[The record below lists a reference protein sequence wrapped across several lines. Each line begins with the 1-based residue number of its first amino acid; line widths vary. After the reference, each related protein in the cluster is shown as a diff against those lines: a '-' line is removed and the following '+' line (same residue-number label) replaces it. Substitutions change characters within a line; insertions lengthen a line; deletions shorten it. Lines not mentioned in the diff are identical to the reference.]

1 MSSPKTS
8 GSPSSTTSIAEGIP
22 QPELGPV
29 LEIPRPSSSNSLESM
44 KNIVPDGV
52 KAKYRAQGYK
62 KGGGAAISATIF
74 PVIIYFIYHE
84 VEPFL
89 MASYFIIAGLA
100 IILSTI
106 EPLLV
111 IYFKKSDR
119 LHEDIEKVIILK
131 LKSFLAWCYYSH
143 GIILA
148 YIFSQ

>member
-1 MSSPKTS
+1 MSSPKS
-8 GSPSSTTSIAEGIP
+8 SDSLSSTTSIAEGVP

-29 LEIPRPSSSNSLESM
+29 LEIPRPPSSNSLESM
-44 KNIVPDGV
+44 KHIVPDVV
-52 KAKYRAQGYK
+52 KEKYRAQGYK
-62 KGGGAAISATIF
+62 KGGGVAISATIF
-74 PVIIYFIYHE
+74 PVIIYFIYHD
-84 VEPFL
+84 VESFL
-89 MASYFIIAGLA
+89 MAAYLVIAGLA

-119 LHEDIEKVIILK
+119 LHEDVEKVIILK